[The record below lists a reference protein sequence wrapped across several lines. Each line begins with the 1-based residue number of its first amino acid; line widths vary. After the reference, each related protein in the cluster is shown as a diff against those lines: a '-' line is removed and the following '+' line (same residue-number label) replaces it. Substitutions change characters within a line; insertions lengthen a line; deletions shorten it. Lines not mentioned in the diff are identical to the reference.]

1 VIVTVTGA
9 GGLSGSP
16 LNVRVDYAY
25 RLLTLPDVVAGLTG
39 DLELSAATV
48 RRLE

>member
-1 VIVTVTGA
+1 
-9 GGLSGSP
+9 
-16 LNVRVDYAY
+16 VDYAY
-25 RLLTLPDVVAGLTG
+25 RLLTLPDLVAGLTG